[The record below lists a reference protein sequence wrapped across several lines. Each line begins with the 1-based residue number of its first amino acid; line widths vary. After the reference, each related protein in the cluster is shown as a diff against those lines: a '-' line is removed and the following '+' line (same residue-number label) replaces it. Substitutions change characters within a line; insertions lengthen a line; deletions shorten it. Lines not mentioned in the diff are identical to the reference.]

1 MSESANWQASLLEQ
15 RMAWGIAACCIIL
28 VVLASARPE
37 WLDFSGPKK
46 KQIATLA
53 PSEPAKPAP
62 AKHATVHPRKTQVQK
77 AQKPTH
83 VSPPAKAPTV
93 HAIDKPK
100 PAAKTEQ
107 IAGGFYV
114 QLGAFKEY
122 PRALGLADQ
131 IKRKG
136 WHSIIS
142 PTKGGLH
149 AVLVGPKQTRNEAE
163 KLLKS
168 IQGRIK
174 NKGFIVHR

>member
-1 MSESANWQASLLEQ
+1 
-15 RMAWGIAACCIIL
+15 MAWGIAAGCIIL

-37 WLDFSGPKK
+37 WFDFSGPKQ
-46 KQIATLA
+46 KQVATL
-53 PSEPAKPAP
+53 SLSGP
-62 AKHATVHPRKTQVQK
+62 AKHATAPHRKTHMQK
-77 AQKPTH
+77 NRKPTH

-114 QLGAFKEY
+114 QLGAFKEH
-122 PRALGLADQ
+122 PRARGLADQ

-163 KLLKS
+163 TLLKS

-174 NKGFIVHR
+174 KKGFIVHH

>member
-37 WLDFSGPKK
+37 WFDFSGPKQ
-46 KQIATLA
+46 KQVATLV
-53 PSEPAKPAP
+53 PSEPT
-62 AKHATVHPRKTQVQK
+62 KHASAHQRKMHIQK
-77 AQKPTH
+77 AKKPTR

-93 HAIDKPK
+93 HQTDKPT
-100 PAAKTEQ
+100 PAAKTEH
-107 IAGGFYV
+107 ISGGFYV
-114 QLGAFKEY
+114 QLGAFKEH
-122 PRALGLADQ
+122 PRARGLADQ

-136 WHSIIS
+136 WHSVIL

-174 NKGFIVHR
+174 KKGFIVHH

>member
-1 MSESANWQASLLEQ
+1 MSESTNWQASLLEQ

-28 VVLASARPE
+28 VVLASGRPE
-37 WLDFSGPKK
+37 WFDFFNPNQ
-46 KQIATLA
+46 KQVATLS
-53 PSEPAKPAP
+53 PSGP
-62 AKHATVHPRKTQVQK
+62 AKHATAHQRKTHIQK
-77 AQKPTH
+77 AKKPTH

-163 KLLKS
+163 TLLKS

>member
-1 MSESANWQASLLEQ
+1 
-15 RMAWGIAACCIIL
+15 MAWGIAACCIIL

-37 WLDFSGPKK
+37 WFDFSRPNQ
-46 KQIATLA
+46 KQVATLS
-53 PSEPAKPAP
+53 PSDP
-62 AKHATVHPRKTQVQK
+62 AKHATAHQRKTHIQK
-77 AQKPTH
+77 TQKPTH
-83 VSPPAKAPTV
+83 ASPPAKAATV
-93 HAIDKPK
+93 HATDK

-114 QLGAFKEY
+114 QLGAFQEL
-122 PRALGLADQ
+122 PRAQGLADQ

-136 WHSIIS
+136 WHSVIS

-163 KLLKS
+163 TLLKS